1 MQSKSASKPSPL
13 CLGTVLPAA
22 AVVHLVLASVQLSF
36 SGWHVVG
43 SLALKEGANPCE

>member
-1 MQSKSASKPSPL
+1 MQSKSASKSSPL
-13 CLGTVLPAA
+13 SVGAILPAA

-43 SLALKEGANPCE
+43 SLALKEGANPRE